1 MEFQRGQQLAD
12 ALDLSSRLA
21 QREATDK
28 KESQLFNALC
38 DQNRFKTG
46 EEEKEK
52 DRDDDWRQFL
62 VSFYIKNYSPSRSLC
77 HFQRAEKVAIK
88 TVMAMKTVIWP

>member
-1 MEFQRGQQLAD
+1 MVWEPQMEFQRGQQLAD

-62 VSFYIKNYSPSRSLC
+62 VS
-77 HFQRAEKVAIK
+77 QK
-88 TVMAMKTVIWP
+88 T